1 MSGENH
7 VGNKSPDICNGN
19 DQRRFLGTKHKNLL
33 LKGAKRE
40 GHRNVQRQISLLLV
54 GFHGLRS
61 TCYSLWRPAVD
72 GLLLSAWI
80 VDPMARCHNLA
91 APETLSDKA
100 VAGSNVQRKG
110 GHRNVHGLIE

>member
-7 VGNKSPDICNGN
+7 VGNKSPDICDGN

-40 GHRNVQRQISLLLV
+40 GHRNVQRQISLLL
-54 GFHGLRS
+54 GEFHGLRS

-72 GLLLSAWI
+72 GLLLSVWI

-91 APETLSDKA
+91 EPETLSDKA

-110 GHRNVHGLIE
+110 GHRNVHGQIE